1 MDEGGKRR
9 SGGLRVVVDSES
21 MGKSKDSNVTTESR
35 EPRDSVQLVHG
46 VVILVS
52 CRSCGIEVVFDLQIL

>member
-1 MDEGGKRR
+1 M
-9 SGGLRVVVDSES
+9 VVDSES

-46 VVILVS
+46 VVILVG
-52 CRSCGIEVVFDLQIL
+52 CWSCGIEVVFDLQIL